1 MCQPNGSTSSSGS
14 DALRHLQS
22 LPPQTAAIVFV
33 ICCSSVATLKRT
45 RHRLYLLLPIVF
57 VSCSQAPPN
66 RQQRQQ
72 QQRCSSSS
80 AAVRWRL
87 VIPQQLAQ
95 RNVIQTA
102 VNEIDT
108 FDNPVGSYCR
118 EWQRF
123 YDWDLAYTRRQPLE
137 TERSDP
143 VRQPNRLR
151 AFAGH
156 LLEWYGS
163 DNLLSYLSAIN
174 FYYQNQGYAKPWTGG
189 RCRRLCNAYTTAR
202 EARARANGEK
212 GGGLRVQP
220 DGVIRQHA
228 KAEGVS
234 LNLCRSA
241 SSAHD
246 QITDWFSPP
255 PRRQRGEPALR
266 EHRRPEGGRIPQFPQ
281 RTPHRGQ
288 RSRQLGHGL

>member
-45 RHRLYLLLPIVF
+45 RHRPYLPLPIVF

-123 YDWDLAYTRRQPLE
+123 HDWDAAYTRRQPLE

-143 VRQPNRLR
+143 VLQPNRLR
-151 AFAGH
+151 GFAGH

-174 FYYQNQGYAKPWTGG
+174 ST
-189 RCRRLCNAYTTAR
+189 
-202 EARARANGEK
+202 
-212 GGGLRVQP
+212 
-220 DGVIRQHA
+220 
-228 KAEGVS
+228 VS
-234 LNLCRSA
+234 AAVECTN
-241 SSAHD
+241 HV
-246 QITDWFSPP
+246 
-255 PRRQRGEPALR
+255 
-266 EHRRPEGGRIPQFPQ
+266 
-281 RTPHRGQ
+281 
-288 RSRQLGHGL
+288 